1 MPVTLKPEQQAWLE
15 RQVKDGTLPSV
26 EDGVQQAVADMMA
39 ITEDDLAW
47 AKADVDAARADVE
60 TSEVTPAAD
69 VIARLRNRPAN

>member
-15 RQVKDGTLPSV
+15 RQVKDGSLPSV

-47 AKADVDAARADVE
+47 AKGHVDAARADVE
-60 TSEVTPAAD
+60 AANVVSATD
-69 VIARLRNRPAN
+69 VITRLRSRSAN

>member
-26 EDGVQQAVADMMA
+26 EDGVQQAVADMMV

-47 AKADVDAARADVE
+47 AKGHVDAARADVE
-60 TSEVTPAAD
+60 AGKVVPAAE
-69 VIARLRNRPAN
+69 VIARLRSKPAN